1 MINLPL
7 SPIENKSL
15 FVMSDMLLDADV
27 TAALKK
33 IFGHKL
39 FSHNLPCLPTD
50 PDHLL
55 IKVNKILALLKKYL
69 IKFWG
74 FIQFT
79 WFD

>member
-1 MINLPL
+1 MKILKIQMINLPL

-39 FSHNLPCLPTD
+39 FSHNLPSFLQTQTT
-50 PDHLL
+50 
-55 IKVNKILALLKKYL
+55 Y
-69 IKFWG
+69 
-74 FIQFT
+74 
-79 WFD
+79 